1 MTTIVPSD
9 DAAVPFVSSLFTVEF
24 PGLASGRFNS
34 VSGLGFDI
42 TETSSTQRTAE
53 GKTVTRFSPG
63 TVKYGSLTLK
73 RDLTGNKE
81 FWDWHDKMCKGEGLY
96 EDGSIVIQDLAGNE
110 VDRWNVSKA
119 WPSKWSAA
127 DLSADADDVL
137 TEEIELQVEF
147 MERAS

>member
-9 DAAVPFVSSLFTVEF
+9 DSATPFVSSLFTVEF

-53 GKTVTRFSPG
+53 GKTVTRYSPG
-63 TVKYGSLTLK
+63 TVKYASLTLK

-96 EDGSIVIQDLAGNE
+96 EDGSIVIQNLAGEE
-110 VDRWNVSKA
+110 VDRWNVFKA